1 MSGLEIQSTG
11 EMLATYNGNVVENA
25 KWNMDYDGE
34 NMEIATLRN
43 NELTVLQLSNGDLH
57 RLFNNINQ
65 HPKSSLEER
74 LQRDYKKMNSINNSK
89 KSPIKSVIKSV
100 KSSGIKKTRR
110 SKSPSSKRRT
120 KKRSYKKSQKK
131 DDINKTIY

>member
-11 EMLATYNGNVVENA
+11 DMLATYNGNVVENA

-43 NELTVLQLSNGDLH
+43 NELTVLQLSNEDLH

-89 KSPIKSVIKSV
+89 KSAIKSV

-120 KKRSYKKSQKK
+120 KKRSYKKSEKK
-131 DDINKTIY
+131 EDINKTIY